1 MHASVG
7 VEVAFFFFH
16 FAILWRNFSTNTSK
30 GMAVVIIFSLGVKK
44 FLLIL

>member
-7 VEVAFFFFH
+7 VEVAFFFH